1 MHIRL
6 ASNALLSNTATNFAT
21 FTMYIPVLSKISP
34 MAIYMIIH
42 LSNFNKK
49 YNFGTKMDSIVK
61 EKSHTGSF
69 VKQNEQFVFVV
80 FGITALYFSILSYTA
95 VRKLTK
101 E

>member
-1 MHIRL
+1 
-6 ASNALLSNTATNFAT
+6 
-21 FTMYIPVLSKISP
+21 
-34 MAIYMIIH
+34 MIIH

-69 VKQNEQFVFVV
+69 VKQNEQYVFVV
-80 FGITALYFSILSYTA
+80 FAITITALYFSILSYTA

>member
-1 MHIRL
+1 
-6 ASNALLSNTATNFAT
+6 
-21 FTMYIPVLSKISP
+21 
-34 MAIYMIIH
+34 
-42 LSNFNKK
+42 
-49 YNFGTKMDSIVK
+49 MDSIVK

-80 FGITALYFSILSYTA
+80 FAITITALYFSILSYTA